1 VKISKSYAFQSFA
14 IAIMATGFFLVFK
27 TYLPKKIFKESEVK
41 NKHIVVDSLLLEA
54 IQEEKDAHNKNKAH
68 PEIDSLAVDSLG
80 GFSMIES
87 DEPAS
92 TFRGFAYMK
101 TFYEKLYQ
109 LEMEQKGKVR
119 IAYYGDSMTDGDMI
133 VQDLRKNFQ
142 NKYGGEG
149 VGFVSITSESA
160 GSRSSVSHQFSPN
173 WKTQSYL
180 NVKKPIKPFG
190 VNGHVFFTKDT
201 INSSWVRYKSSA
213 LMHLGSLNRPTLF
226 YGRSN
231 NGRGQLRMIVG
242 KDTVYKKLNPVNDLN
257 TLVLSEGNLK
267 AFKADFIHTDSIPFY
282 GFNFDDQHGIHI
294 DNFSNRGNSG
304 LPLSTFK
311 PSLMNQFQQKIP
323 YQLIILHYGTNVLN
337 YGSYN
342 YSWYERQMSRVV
354 ENLRNCF
361 PGATILVISTAD
373 KATKYDLT
381 MQTDSA
387 VVPLVNA
394 QRKYAI
400 SNQAGFVNLY
410 QLMGGDG
417 SMVKWADE
425 VPAKANK
432 DYTHFNHR
440 GAKEISN
447 LIFKQLEEGYEAYKK
462 GKTEVIH
469 SDQPNA
475 VKAKP
480 KAKDTIKIKRKDSVN
495 VH

>member
-1 VKISKSYAFQSFA
+1 MKISKSYAFQSFA

-54 IQEEKDAHNKNKAH
+54 IQEEKDAKHHHLSNKEN
-68 PEIDSLAVDSLG
+68 DSLSSENPDGMPMPV
-80 GFSMIES
+80 S

-92 TFRGFAYMK
+92 TFRGFVYMQA
-101 TFYEKLYQ
+101 FYEKLYQ
-109 LEMEQKGKVR
+109 LESEQKGKVR

-133 VQDLRKNFQ
+133 VQDLRRNFQ
-142 NKYGGEG
+142 NKYGGDG
-149 VGFVSITSESA
+149 VGFVAVTSESA

-173 WKTQSYL
+173 WKVQSYL

-190 VNGHVFFTKDT
+190 INGHVFFAKDT
-201 INSSWVRYKSSA
+201 VNSTWVRYKSSSA
-213 LMHLGSLNRPTLF
+213 AHLDYLNRPTLF

-231 NGRGQLRMIVG
+231 NTKAQLRLIVG
-242 KDTVYKKLNPVNDLN
+242 KDTLFKKLNPVNELN
-257 TLVLSEGNLK
+257 TLTLSEGNLK
-267 AFKADFIHTDSIPFY
+267 GFKVDFIHADSIPFY
-282 GFNFDDQHGIHI
+282 GFNFDDQQGVHI

-304 LPLSTFK
+304 LPLTTFK
-311 PSLMNQFQQKIP
+311 PSIMNQFQQKLG
-323 YQLIILHYGTNVLN
+323 YQLIVLHYGTNVLN

-361 PGATILVISTAD
+361 PGVSILVISTAD
-373 KATKYDLT
+373 KATKYDLS

-417 SMVKWADE
+417 SMVKWVDE
-425 VPAKANK
+425 MPAKANK

-440 GAKEISN
+440 GAKEVSN
-447 LIFKQLEEGYEAYKK
+447 MIFKQIEEGYEAYKK
-462 GKTEVIH
+462 GKTVTV
-469 SDQPNA
+469 QPAEA
-475 VKAKP
+475 VVVKP
-480 KAKDTIKIKRKDSVN
+480 KAKDTVKIKRKENLN

>member
-1 VKISKSYAFQSFA
+1 MKISKSYAFQSFA

-54 IQEEKDAHNKNKAH
+54 IQEEKDAHKNKLADI
-68 PEIDSLAVDSLG
+68 ETDSLSGESLDG
-80 GFSMIES
+80 IPFS

-92 TFRGFAYMK
+92 TFRGLVYLQA
-101 TFYEKLYQ
+101 FYEKLYQ
-109 LEMEQKGKVR
+109 LESEQKGKVR

-133 VQDLRKNFQ
+133 VQDLRRSFQ
-142 NKYGGEG
+142 NKYGGDG
-149 VGFVSITSESA
+149 VGFVAVTSESA

-173 WKTQSYL
+173 WKVQSYL
-180 NVKKPIKPFG
+180 NVKKPIRPFG
-190 VNGHVFFTKDT
+190 INGHVFFAKDT
-201 INSSWVRYKSSA
+201 VNSTWVRYKSSA
-213 LMHLGSLNRPTLF
+213 IAHLDYLNKPTLF

-231 NGRGQLRMIVG
+231 NTKAQLRMIVG
-242 KDTVYKKLNPVNDLN
+242 KDTVYKRLNPINELN
-257 TLVLSEGNLK
+257 TLTLSEGNLK
-267 AFKADFIHTDSIPFY
+267 GFKADFIQADSIPIY
-282 GFNFDDQHGIHI
+282 GVNFDDQKGVHI

-304 LPLSTFK
+304 LPLTTFK
-311 PSLMNQFQQKIP
+311 PSIMNQFQQKLG

-354 ENLRNCF
+354 DNLRNCF
-361 PGATILVISTAD
+361 PGVSILVISTAD

-417 SMVKWADE
+417 SMVKWVDE
-425 VPAKANK
+425 IPAKANK

-440 GAKEISN
+440 GAREVSN
-447 LIFKQLEEGYEAYKK
+447 LIFKQIEEGYETYKK
-462 GKTEVIH
+462 GKTVAPQSVEPV
-469 SDQPNA
+469 
-475 VKAKP
+475 VVKP
-480 KAKDTIKIKRKDSVN
+480 KSKDTVKIKRKESLH